1 MARAAVATGMEL
13 EYETFGSSSDP
24 ALLLVMGFSAQMT
37 AWHEDF
43 CSGLAG
49 KGYYVIRYDNRDCGL
64 STKLDGVAVDTAAVM
79 TAALSEQPLP
89 PVPYTL
95 SDMAADGIGLLD
107 HLGIEKAHVA
117 GASMGGM
124 IVQMMAI
131 ESGDRLRSMTSIMSM
146 TGDPN
151 YGQAAPEA
159 MAALLAPA
167 PAERD
172 AYIEGSKNYAI
183 WASKKYVDLDEMR
196 VRAARDY
203 DRSFYP
209 EGSPRQ
215 LAAIFAVGDRTERL
229 RSVRVP
235 TLVIHGRDDTLI
247 TPSGGMRTAEVIDGA
262 HLLLLADMGHDL
274 PTQLY
279 PVLFDTMA
287 AHMRSAD
294 AAA

>member
-1 MARAAVATGMEL
+1 
-13 EYETFGSSSDP
+13 
-24 ALLLVMGFSAQMT
+24 
-37 AWHEDF
+37 
-43 CSGLAG
+43 
-49 KGYYVIRYDNRDCGL
+49 
-64 STKLDGVAVDTAAVM
+64 
-79 TAALSEQPLP
+79 
-89 PVPYTL
+89 
-95 SDMAADGIGLLD
+95 
-107 HLGIEKAHVA
+107 
-117 GASMGGM
+117 
-124 IVQMMAI
+124 
-131 ESGDRLRSMTSIMSM
+131 
-146 TGDPN
+146 
-151 YGQAAPEA
+151 

-279 PVLFDTMA
+279 PVLFDTME